1 MLVLLSPSKKIA
13 KKIKTTAPDS
23 VSATTPPLAAEAGAL
38 VGKLKGFS
46 RDDIK
51 DLMSLSDN
59 LAELNHGR
67 YQHFDE
73 QEQGPALYTF
83 KGDVYDKMDVD
94 NYDKDDLSFA
104 QQQVRILS
112 GLYGVL
118 RPLDNM
124 RPYRLEMGTRLKTGQ
139 GKNLYDYWGDKITE
153 TLNKDGDPLVLN
165 LASQEYFKA
174 VNPKTLKADI
184 INVDF
189 KHTKNG
195 KTKTIGLMAK
205 RARGL
210 MTDYIIKN
218 RITDPAQLE
227 TFDREGYKF
236 APELSGEETLTFTL
250 NMDK

>member
-13 KKIKTTAPDS
+13 KNIKTTAPES

-38 VGKLKGFS
+38 VGKLKDFS

-51 DLMSLSDN
+51 ALMSLSDN
-59 LAELNHGR
+59 LAELNHDR

-94 NYDKDDLSFA
+94 AYDKDDLSFA
-104 QQQVRILS
+104 QQHVRILS
-112 GLYGVL
+112 GLYGIL

-139 GKNLYDYWGDKITE
+139 GKNLYEYWGDKITE
-153 TLNKDGDPLVLN
+153 TLNNDGDPLVLN

-174 VNPKTLKADI
+174 VKPEALKADV

-210 MTDYIIKN
+210 MTDYIIKK
-218 RITDPAQLE
+218 RITDPADLE
-227 TFDREGYKF
+227 GFNLEGYKF
-236 APELSGEETLTFTL
+236 APGMSGESTLTFTL